1 MTTSAS
7 PNQPK
12 RAREDDESASP
23 AQAPELLRPR
33 PCSTLHS
40 ALDERDHALGTWVQ
54 MNSPET
60 GELAAAAGFDFVII
74 DMEHGT
80 LGLPD
85 AAHAVRAVQ
94 GRGADAIVRVPSTDR
109 TMIGRVLDLGT
120 RGVLIPGIRSAQAA
134 ARAATAAH
142 YAPRGERGAC
152 PCVPGFDHGLLPWD
166 QAQQHA
172 DTTHVWLLIE
182 HPDAIAD
189 IKNLAAASAAAGATA
204 LVLGPFDLAVA
215 MGHRGDHRHPAV
227 RAALEQTIEAA
238 HSAGLDCV
246 AVTLEDH
253 AHASAAAVASWRS
266 AGCRITTALLDR
278 YALGHAYRSTLQE
291 ILQLD

>member
-1 MTTSAS
+1 
-7 PNQPK
+7 
-12 RAREDDESASP
+12 
-23 AQAPELLRPR
+23 
-33 PCSTLHS
+33 
-40 ALDERDHALGTWVQ
+40 

-80 LGLPD
+80 LDLPD

-94 GRGADAIVRVPSTDR
+94 GRGADAIVRVPSTDP
-109 TMIGRVLDLGT
+109 TMIARVLDVGT
-120 RGVLIPGIRSAQAA
+120 RGVLIPGIHSAQAA
-134 ARAATAAH
+134 ARGAAAAH

-166 QAQQHA
+166 RARQHA
-172 DTTHVWLLIE
+172 DATHVWLLIE

-189 IKNLAAASAAAGATA
+189 IDLLAAASAAAGATA

-215 MGHRGDHRHPAV
+215 MGYEGDHCHPAV
-227 RAALEQTIEAA
+227 RGALEQTIKAA
-238 HSAGLDCV
+238 HRAGLDCV

-253 AHASAAAVASWRS
+253 AHASAAAVASWRA
-266 AGCRITTALLDR
+266 AGCRIATALLDR
-278 YALGHAYRSTLQE
+278 YALGHAYRTTLRE
-291 ILQLD
+291 ISRLD